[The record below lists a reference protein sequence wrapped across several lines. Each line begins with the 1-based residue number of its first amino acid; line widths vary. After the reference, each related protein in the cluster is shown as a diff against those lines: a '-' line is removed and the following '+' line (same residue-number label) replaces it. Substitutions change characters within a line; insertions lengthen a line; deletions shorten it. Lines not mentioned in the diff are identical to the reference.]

1 VLHRVRRMAT
11 RYDALIDAVIRAG
24 AGAPTHPAL
33 AGYLDKVRR
42 YAYRVTDE
50 DVAALKA
57 AGLDDDAIF
66 HATHDAALKAGLERW
81 HAGLAALG
89 DEP

>member
-1 VLHRVRRMAT
+1 MAT
-11 RYDALIDAVIRAG
+11 RYDSLIDAVVRAG
-24 AGAPTHPAL
+24 GAAPTHPAL
-33 AGYLDKVRR
+33 APYLEKVKRH
-42 YAYRVTDE
+42 AYRITDE

-81 HAGLAALG
+81 SAGLRALEG
-89 DEP
+89 LE